1 MMSTIKDMKHVIQP
15 WIILSS
21 LVSTIIY
28 LSGALANGAFDLKL
42 WAESWRFGCGFAIAT
57 TWIII
62 LVGVILWAVSE
73 HIIKGGM
80 EVQDED

>member
-1 MMSTIKDMKHVIQP
+1 MIQTILQP

-42 WAESWRFGCGFAIAT
+42 WAESWRFGCAFTIIVA
-57 TWIII
+57 WIII
-62 LVGVILWAVSE
+62 LVGVIIWAASE
-73 HIIKGGM
+73 EIFKKVM
-80 EVQDED
+80 EDQENE